1 MNDDQRIIAQRRDLA
16 HLSEVPESLYA
27 LRNYEAKARLGTAVM
42 SVEGA
47 RAMHQRLLREQV
59 DDIAAMT
66 HQHPG
71 AKSGAR

>member
-1 MNDDQRIIAQRRDLA
+1 MTDDQRIIAQRRDLA
-16 HLSEVPESLYA
+16 QLADEPMFLQA
-27 LRNYEAKARLGTAVM
+27 LRNYEAKAGIGNAVM

-66 HQHPG
+66 HRHPA
-71 AKSGAR
+71 AKSGVR